1 MDKEALRQ
9 ILAGGKDCSKIQQY
23 REAYKELTGKEYG
36 GGCTS
41 CACRYLFTWLS
52 SYINIKE

>member
-1 MDKEALRQ
+1 MDKEAIKLM
-9 ILAGGKDCSKIQQY
+9 LAGGKDCCKIQQY
-23 REAYKELTGKEYG
+23 REAYKQLTGKSYG

-52 SYINIKE
+52 SYINTK